1 MELALGFVIALL
13 LLVVLVLWLGIKIVP
28 QGYNWT
34 VERFGRFRATLK
46 PGLSIIIPFVDL
58 VGRKVNVQEQVL
70 DIPSQTVIT
79 KDNATVTVDGVVFY
93 LVMQPELA
101 AYQVQNLNI
110 SVIALAMTNIRTA
123 IGGMDLDEVLSKRDE
138 INVKLLS
145 VLDAATTPWGT
156 KITRVELRDVSPPED
171 VIASMAKQLNAD
183 REKRARILEAEGFRQ
198 SEILRAEGEKQAQI
212 LAAEGRVE
220 AAKRDAEAR
229 ERLAEAEATA
239 TRLVSEAVAAGNT
252 QALNYFV
259 AQKYTEAFAK
269 LATSSNSKLIVVP
282 IESAAL
288 AGSVGGIGA
297 LVRDA
302 LAGPDG
308 DGKAAPGGPWKR

>member
-13 LLVVLVLWLGIKIVP
+13 LLVILVLWLGIKIVP

-58 VGRKVNVQEQVL
+58 IGRKVNVQEQVL

-93 LVMQPELA
+93 VVMQPELA

-302 LAGPDG
+302 LAGPDA
-308 DGKAAPGGPWKR
+308 DGKTPPAGPWKR